1 MSPRRTALQKWIQWP
16 KAVHPQHGKC
26 TQGPQLPVYSPQDTL
41 FSFPLHMLGNY
52 GIKGNHRHKHFLL
65 RWLHARQIFTFF
77 GTTGERP
84 YLDYT
89 QGNWLE
95 AEVSGQAEI
104 RSDLAWGDL
113 KLGPGA
119 SVQRRLTPTP
129 HFQDPGDGIN
139 NSCLSV
145 CFSSPHLDSDL
156 SFKHFHL

>member
-1 MSPRRTALQKWIQWP
+1 M
-16 KAVHPQHGKC
+16 
-26 TQGPQLPVYSPQDTL
+26 
-41 FSFPLHMLGNY
+41 
-52 GIKGNHRHKHFLL
+52 
-65 RWLHARQIFTFF
+65 
-77 GTTGERP
+77 
-84 YLDYT
+84 
-89 QGNWLE
+89 
-95 AEVSGQAEI
+95 SGQAEI

-129 HFQDPGDGIN
+129 HFQDPGDGIH